1 MKYIQER
8 KVRVHYSEAFRLKVL
23 DDMRKKKYTVREASD
38 LYGVSFQSIYQWIR
52 KYGYEDMIAKTV
64 RIELKGEV
72 TMNKKLQKENAELKD
87 AVSKLTLENIYL
99 KAELEVHK
107 QYAKNTEKKSSFS
120 TPSSSSEK

>member
-1 MKYIQER
+1 MKNIQER

>member
-1 MKYIQER
+1 MKNIHER

-72 TMNKKLQKENAELKD
+72 TMNKRLQKENAELKD